1 MIECLKNCT
10 ITPNWLCLCGVIC
23 GLAILVVTLWS
34 IVTAAAQAYRLWVL
48 SLLLAISQA
57 LALCF
62 PDLFY
67 FLILIPLC
75 LPLGFLSSAYFG
87 FCSLFQVSEVGLD
100 YHLRRFFF
108 ANLLL
113 QGCRF
118 TCQRCASRTLG
129 ILVCSFAF
137 VSQCTFSPDF
147 LCRLLVLCALSLQ
160 ACVGFPVAFLLIISS

>member
-1 MIECLKNCT
+1 MFMR
-10 ITPNWLCLCGVIC
+10 GY
-23 GLAILVVTLWS
+23 LWS
-34 IVTAAAQAYRLWVL
+34 CYPRGNSVVHGDSHCSIL
-48 SLLLAISQA
+48 SFVGFVA
-57 LALCF
+57 LASDFPSTGSLFPWSFLF
-62 PDLFY
+62 PDLNSLMSALRISF
-67 FLILIPLC
+67 FCLFWILFA
-75 LPLGFLSSAYFG
+75 LPGFWGRS
-87 FCSLFQVSEVGLD
+87 LD

-118 TCQRCASRTLG
+118 TCQRCVSHTPG

-137 VSQCTFSPDF
+137 VSQCTFPPDF